1 MLPATPSFRLD
12 GRTAFVAG
20 ASRGIGL
27 AAAAALAE
35 AGAAVFLAA
44 RSEQDLNAV
53 CAELRAAGRT
63 VTPIVLDVA
72 DSAAVDA
79 AFAEHGPFDVVVH
92 SVGINRPMPLVEL
105 PDSDLDDMIA
115 VNVRS
120 SFVVSRA
127 AAKCMKQLGRG
138 SIILISSQMGHVG
151 SPGRTVY
158 SATKHALEG
167 LTKSLAWE
175 VGADNIRVN
184 TVCPTFIDTELTKP
198 MFERPG
204 FLDWVTQRNAL
215 GRVGRVEE
223 VMGAI
228 VFLASDASSLVT
240 GSSLMLDAGWT
251 AQ

>member
-27 AAAAALAE
+27 AATAALAE

-44 RSEQDLNAV
+44 RSAGELDQAT
-53 CAELRAAGRT
+53 AELRAAGHT
-63 VTPIVLDVA
+63 ATAIVLDVA
-72 DSAAVDA
+72 DSSAVDR
-79 AFAEHGPFDVVVH
+79 AFAEFGPFDIVIH
-92 SVGINRPMPLVEL
+92 SVGINRPMALADL
-105 PDSDLDDMIA
+105 PDRDLDDMLAI
-115 VNVRS
+115 NVRS
-120 SFVVSRA
+120 SFVVARA
-127 AAKCMKQLGRG
+127 AAATMKTLGRG
-138 SIILISSQMGHVG
+138 SIILVSSQMGHVG

-184 TVCPTFIDTELTKP
+184 TICPTFIETELTSP
-198 MFERPG
+198 MFAQPG
-204 FLDWVTQRNAL
+204 FLDWVTQRTAL
-215 GRVGRVEE
+215 GRVGTVEE
-223 VMGAI
+223 IMGAI

>member
-1 MLPATPSFRLD
+1 M
-12 GRTAFVAG
+12 AG

-27 AAAAALAE
+27 AAAAALSE
-35 AGAAVFLAA
+35 AGASVFLAA
-44 RSEQDLNAV
+44 RTQKELEAV
-53 CAELRAAGRT
+53 CAELLAAGRQAI
-63 VTPIVLDVA
+63 PIVLDVT
-72 DSAAVDA
+72 DSLAVDA
-79 AFAEHGPFDVVVH
+79 AFSEFGPFDVVVH
-92 SVGINRPMPLVEL
+92 SVGINRPMQLIDL
-105 PDSDLDDMIA
+105 PDADLDEMIA

-120 SFVVSRA
+120 SFVVARA
-127 AAKCMKQLGRG
+127 AAKSMKGLGRG
-138 SIILISSQMGHVG
+138 SIILISSQMAHVG
-151 SPGRTVY
+151 SPGRAVY

-175 VGADNIRVN
+175 VGANNIRVN
-184 TVCPTFIDTELTKP
+184 TVCPTFIDTELTRP

-215 GRVGRVEE
+215 GRVGSVEE
-223 VMGAI
+223 TMGAI